1 MAMDAFALLLLAF
14 KGVAIASL
22 PVALIWIARAP
33 REQGDRLRRLAWA
46 TAFFTFDLILFG
58 GFTRLTDS
66 GLGCPDWPGC
76 YAKANPFMAASDI
89 HAAEAAM
96 PTGPVTMNKAWIE
109 MIHRYLAM
117 AVGVL
122 IITMLAASL
131 VRMRRAAKAGE
142 SGTPPMR
149 SAFPG
154 LVACMLALVILQ
166 GAFGAW
172 TVTQRLQPIFVTT
185 HLLLGLALLAMLVWH
200 ALRFESGSRANALTD
215 TLTNGTIATTTR
227 RLRVLACA
235 GAGVLTMQIAL
246 GGWVSAN
253 YAVLA
258 CTDFPMCRGMWFPP
272 MDLAN
277 GFHLWRELGKTAQ
290 GGTLSMEALTAIHW
304 VHRSFAWLV
313 FIVLGA
319 LAWRV
324 RRVPSL
330 TRSAIL
336 LAGLLALQFASGLV
350 NVVFA
355 WPLAAAVLHNAGA
368 AGLVA
373 CLVVIN
379 YRLSVLSRLDRAAAS
394 DVYLRANAREALIE
408 RTAT

>member
-1 MAMDAFALLLLAF
+1 MDASDLLLLAF
-14 KGVAIASL
+14 KGIAIASL
-22 PVALIWIARAP
+22 PIALIWIGRAP
-33 REQGDRLRRLAWA
+33 REHGDRLRRLAWA
-46 TAFFTFDLILFG
+46 TAFFTFDLIIFG

-89 HAAEAAM
+89 RAAEAAM
-96 PTGPVTMNKAWIE
+96 PTGPVTMDKAWIE

-122 IITMLAASL
+122 IITMLIASV
-131 VRMRRAAKAGE
+131 VRMRRAAKAREGD
-142 SGTPPMR
+142 GAPLRP
-149 SAFPG
+149 AFPR

-172 TVTQRLQPIFVTT
+172 TVTQRLQPIFVAT

-200 ALRFESGSRANALTD
+200 ALRFESVDRSSASADATMVKPARGLRALALT
-215 TLTNGTIATTTR
+215 GAA
-227 RLRVLACA
+227 VLA
-235 GAGVLTMQIAL
+235 MQVAL

-258 CTDFPMCRGMWFPP
+258 CTDFPTCQGVWFPQ
-272 MDLAN
+272 MDFAN
-277 GFHLWRELGKTAQ
+277 AFHLWRDLGKTAD
-290 GGTLSMEALTAIHW
+290 GGYLSGDALTAIHW
-304 VHRSFAWLV
+304 VHRNFAWLV

-324 RRVPSL
+324 RHIAQLARASL
-330 TRSAIL
+330 FLASL
-336 LAGLLALQFASGLV
+336 LAFQFATGLV

-355 WPLAAAVLHNAGA
+355 WPLLAAVLHNAGA
-368 AGLVA
+368 AGLAV

-379 YRLSVLSRLDRAAAS
+379 YRLSVLSRLDRVAAA
-394 DVYLRANAREALIE
+394 DVQVRAKAREALIE

>member
-1 MAMDAFALLLLAF
+1 MEMDAFDLLLLAF

-22 PVALIWIARAP
+22 PLALIWIGRAP
-33 REQGDRLRRLAWA
+33 REHGDRLRRLAWA
-46 TAFFTFDLILFG
+46 TAFFTFDLIIFG

-89 HAAEAAM
+89 RAAEAAM

-122 IITMLAASL
+122 IITMLIVSV
-131 VRMRRAAKAGE
+131 VRLRRAAKAGDVDAR
-142 SGTPPMR
+142 P
-149 SAFPG
+149 AFPG
-154 LVACMLALVILQ
+154 VVACMLALVVLQ

-185 HLLLGLALLAMLVWH
+185 HLLLGLWLLAMLVWH
-200 ALRFESGSRANALTD
+200 GLRFESIDRPHRLVGATVLKNVRGLRAIALI
-215 TLTNGTIATTTR
+215 GAV
-227 RLRVLACA
+227 VLA
-235 GAGVLTMQIAL
+235 TQIAL

-258 CTDFPMCRGMWFPP
+258 CTDFPTCQGVWFPP
-272 MDLAN
+272 MDFSN
-277 GFHLWRELGKTAQ
+277 GFHLWRELGKTAD
-290 GGTLSMEALTAIHW
+290 GGYLSVEALTAIHW
-304 VHRSFAWLV
+304 VHRGFAWIV
-313 FIVLGA
+313 FIALGV

-324 RRVPSL
+324 K
-330 TRSAIL
+330 SAPRLGRAAFALAVL
-336 LAGLLALQFASGLV
+336 LAAQFASGLV
-350 NVVFA
+350 NVAFA
-355 WPLAAAVLHNAGA
+355 WPLVAAVLHNAGA

-379 YRLSVLSRLDRAAAS
+379 YRLSVLSRLDRVAAA
-394 DVYLRANAREALIE
+394 DVHLRADAREALIE

>member
-1 MAMDAFALLLLAF
+1 MDAFDLLLLAF
-14 KGVAIASL
+14 KGIAIASL
-22 PVALIWIARAP
+22 PIALIWIGRVP
-33 REQGDRLRRLAWA
+33 REHGDRLRRLAWV
-46 TAFFTFDLILFG
+46 TAFFTFDLIVFG

-117 AVGVL
+117 AVGLL
-122 IITMLAASL
+122 IIAVLVASIVRARRSGKAREGSAAS
-131 VRMRRAAKAGE
+131 MR
-142 SGTPPMR
+142 P
-149 SAFPG
+149 AFPR
-154 LVACMLALVILQ
+154 LVACMLALVFLQ

-185 HLLLGLALLAMLVWH
+185 HLVLGLALLALLVWH
-200 ALRFESGSRANALTD
+200 ALQFEIIDRSSAFSDTTMVKTSRGLRTLALI
-215 TLTNGTIATTTR
+215 GAA
-227 RLRVLACA
+227 VLA
-235 GAGVLTMQIAL
+235 MQVAL

-258 CTDFPMCRGMWFPP
+258 CTDFPTCQGVWFPK
-272 MDLAN
+272 MDFAN
-277 GFHLWRELGKTAQ
+277 GFHLWRDLGKTAD
-290 GGTLSMEALTAIHW
+290 GGYLSVEALTAIHW

-313 FIVLGA
+313 FILLGA
-319 LAWRV
+319 LALCGSYV
-324 RRVPSL
+324 AVLRRAPL
-330 TRSAIL
+330 FLAAL
-336 LAGLLALQFASGLV
+336 LASQFATGFV

-355 WPLAAAVLHNAGA
+355 WPLVAAVLHSAGA
-368 AGLVA
+368 AGLVV

-379 YRLSVLSRLDRAAAS
+379 YRLSVLSRLDRVAAIH
-394 DVYLRANAREALIE
+394 VQVRAKAREALIE

>member
-1 MAMDAFALLLLAF
+1 MMDTFDLLLLAF

-22 PVALIWIARAP
+22 PLALIWIVRAP
-33 REQGDRLRRLAWA
+33 GEHGDRLHRLAWV
-46 TAFFTFDLILFG
+46 TAFFTFDLIVFG

-76 YAKANPFMAASDI
+76 YARANPFMAASDI

-122 IITMLAASL
+122 IIAMLVASV
-131 VRMRRAAKAGE
+131 VRVRRAAQSQGVGA
-142 SGTPPMR
+142 R
-149 SAFPG
+149 IAFPG
-154 LVACMLALVILQ
+154 FVACMLVLVILQ

-172 TVTQRLQPIFVTT
+172 TVTQKLQPIFVST

-200 ALRFESGSRANALTD
+200 ALRFERVGGSHGIGGTNAFK
-215 TLTNGTIATTTR
+215 G
-227 RLRVLACA
+227 LRVFRAVALIGATVLA
-235 GAGVLTMQIAL
+235 VQIAL

-258 CTDFPMCRGMWFPP
+258 CTDFPTCQGVWFPQ
-272 MDLAN
+272 MDFAS
-277 GFHLWRELGKTAQ
+277 GFHLWRELGRTAD
-290 GGTLSMEALTAIHW
+290 GGYLSVQALTAIHW
-304 VHRSFAWLV
+304 IHRSFAWIVL
-313 FIVLGA
+313 IVLGT
-319 LAWRV
+319 LAWRA
-324 RRVPSL
+324 RRIPSL
-330 TRSAIL
+330 ARMASL
-336 LAGLLALQFASGLV
+336 LAGLLVAQFASGLV

-355 WPLAAAVLHNAGA
+355 WPLVAAVLHNAGA

-379 YRLSVLSRLDRAAAS
+379 YRLSVLSRLARGAAA
-394 DVYLRANAREALIE
+394 DVHVRAPAREALIE

>member
-1 MAMDAFALLLLAF
+1 MDAFDLLLLAF
-14 KGVAIASL
+14 KGIAIASL
-22 PVALIWIARAP
+22 PLALVWIGRAP
-33 REQGDRLRRLAWA
+33 REHGDRLRRLAWV
-46 TAFFTFDLILFG
+46 TAFFTFDLIVFG

-89 HAAEAAM
+89 HAAETAM

-122 IITMLAASL
+122 IIAMLIASI
-131 VRMRRAAKAGE
+131 VRVRRAAKDHGAGV
-142 SGTPPMR
+142 R
-149 SAFPG
+149 IAFPDF
-154 LVACMLALVILQ
+154 VACMLGLVVLQ

-172 TVTQRLQPIFVTT
+172 TVTQKLQPIFVST

-200 ALRFESGSRANALTD
+200 ALRLEGVDDSHSFTGATVLKDVRGLRAVAL
-215 TLTNGTIATTTR
+215 LGAT
-227 RLRVLACA
+227 VLA
-235 GAGVLTMQIAL
+235 VQIAL

-258 CTDFPMCRGMWFPP
+258 CTDFPTCQGVWFPQ
-272 MDLAN
+272 MDFVN
-277 GFHLWRELGKTAQ
+277 GFHLWRGLGRTA
-290 GGTLSMEALTAIHW
+290 GGGYLSAQALTAIHW
-304 VHRSFAWLV
+304 AHRSFAG
-313 FIVLGA
+313 IVLVVLGT
-319 LAWRV
+319 LAWRA
-324 RRVPSL
+324 RRMPSL
-330 TRSAIL
+330 VGAAST
-336 LAGLLALQFASGLV
+336 LAGLLAAQFASGLV

-355 WPLAAAVLHNAGA
+355 WPLLAAVLHNAGA

-379 YRLSVLSRLDRAAAS
+379 YRVSVLSRLARVAAA
-394 DVYLRANAREALIE
+394 DFHLRAQAREALIE
-408 RTAT
+408 RTAS